1 MSVNKRAQCSVE
13 CAFLVGECAS
23 ACQRVPVTGG
33 GQRSCRAPWLTHPS
47 SGQPFVARPLPPPSH
62 LSMPTIS
69 ISAHFSISP
78 LYSAREDDDKG
89 DKDDDV
95 VLPMAT
101 NVTNV
106 SSSEWH
112 LVSHSLSDIL
122 TARCWPIYRERARE
136 GIHVMS
142 RSLGKDNQC
151 LPVFVSLWRCLVH
164 RSGRFTLADK
174 GTRTLW
180 ESKGQPTQRLV
191 SLRTMKKK
199 KKSVHAQELNAH

>member
-1 MSVNKRAQCSVE
+1 
-13 CAFLVGECAS
+13 
-23 ACQRVPVTGG
+23 
-33 GQRSCRAPWLTHPS
+33 
-47 SGQPFVARPLPPPSH
+47 
-62 LSMPTIS
+62 MPTIS
-69 ISAHFSISP
+69 ISTHFSISP

-95 VLPMAT
+95 VLPLAT

-122 TARCWPIYRERARE
+122 TARCWPIYRERA

-180 ESKGQPTQRLV
+180 ESKGQPTRRLV
-191 SLRTMKKK
+191 SFHTKKA
-199 KKSVHAQELNAH
+199 SVHAQELNAH